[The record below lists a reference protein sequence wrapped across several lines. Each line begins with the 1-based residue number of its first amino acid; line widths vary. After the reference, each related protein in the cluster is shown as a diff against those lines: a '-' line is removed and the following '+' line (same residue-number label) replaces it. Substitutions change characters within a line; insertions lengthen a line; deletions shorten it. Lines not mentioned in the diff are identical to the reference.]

1 MYAYLAGKI
10 FISSRERER
19 KRGSGKNENENN
31 TVSCECGMLDAKR
44 NVKG

>member
-10 FISSRERER
+10 FILSRER